1 MPGLPCPYHLLARH
15 QRAAGVVLFCNG
27 IYQVKFTFDWIQT
40 LDRHTLSA
48 DLMAGLT
55 GAIIALPQGVA
66 YAMIAGMPPGTG
78 LYTAIISAAI
88 AALLGSSWQMISG
101 PAAAISMVLMSIV
114 SGVADPG
121 SAAFVS
127 TLLTL
132 TLLTGL
138 IQLAFGLLRL
148 GALINFIS
156 HTVVIGFTA
165 GAAILIAV
173 SQLRH
178 LLGLEVARGL
188 DLFETLAALGRQLG
202 DSHLPSL
209 AIGLTTLFGAWGI
222 RRLNRR
228 LPHLLGGLLLGA
240 LLCQL
245 IGGAE
250 RGVTMLGA
258 LPSGLPSPMLPEISL
273 SRFGELASGAL
284 ALALLGL
291 IEAVSIARAIATR
304 SHQPIDGN
312 REFVA
317 QGTAN
322 AVGSVFSC
330 FAGSGSFTRSG
341 ANYDAGARTPLA
353 ALFNAAIIALV
364 VLAAPGITAWLPLP
378 AMAGL
383 ILLIAWNLIDRAHIR
398 QILQVSRNE
407 SLILLTTFA
416 ATLLVNPE
424 FSIYVGVLLSI
435 ALYLRRTSRPSVIPV
450 APVPQR
456 PRRSLRNVQR
466 NQLRECPQFQIIR
479 IDGSMFFG
487 CVEHVQ
493 QHLRALAEQN
503 PSRPFIL
510 IIGKGINFVDISAFE
525 MLMQEKQLIEARGG
539 KLVFSSFKGTVID
552 ELRRSGLLARIGE
565 SLFYDSS
572 EEAIAAVVPR
582 LDREICDNCTARVF
596 KECPPPPGP
605 DKA

>member
-1 MPGLPCPYHLLARH
+1 M
-15 QRAAGVVLFCNG
+15 
-27 IYQVKFTFDWIQT
+27 KFTFDWIHS
-40 LDRHTLSA
+40 LNRHTLNA

-66 YAMIAGMPPGTG
+66 YAMIAGMPPETG

-88 AALLGSSWQMISG
+88 AALLGSSWHMISG

-114 SGVADPG
+114 SGVAEPG
-121 SAAFVS
+121 SAEFVT
-127 TLLTL
+127 TLLSL

-138 IQLAFGLLRL
+138 IQLAFGILRL
-148 GALINFIS
+148 GALVNFIS

-178 LLGLEVARGL
+178 LFGLEIPRGL
-188 DLFETLAALGRQLG
+188 NLFETLAALGQGIG
-202 DSHLPSL
+202 DTHLPSL
-209 AIGLTTLFGAWGI
+209 AIGLTTLVSAWGI
-222 RRLNRR
+222 RRINRR

-240 LLCQL
+240 LVCTLLDGPQ
-245 IGGAE
+245 
-250 RGVTMLGA
+250 RGVAMLGA
-258 LPSGLPSPMLPEISL
+258 LPSGLPLPMLPEISL
-273 SRFGELASGAL
+273 SSFGELASGAL

-291 IEAVSIARAIATR
+291 IEAVSIARAIAAR

-312 REFVA
+312 REFIA
-317 QGTAN
+317 QGAAN
-322 AVGSVFSC
+322 AAGSFFSC

-364 VLAAPGITAWLPLP
+364 LLAAPGITAWLPLP

-383 ILLIAWNLIDRAHIR
+383 ILLIAWNLIDRTHIR
-398 QILQVSRNE
+398 QILRVSRNE
-407 SLILLTTFA
+407 TLILVTTFA

-435 ALYLRRTSRPSVIPV
+435 ALYLRRTSRPSIIPV

-456 PRRSLRNVQR
+456 PRRSLRNIR
-466 NQLRECPQFQIIR
+466 RHQLRECPQFQLIR

-493 QHLRALAEQN
+493 QHLRALVEQN
-503 PSRPFIL
+503 PTRPFIL
-510 IIGKGINFVDISAFE
+510 IIGKGINFIDISAFE
-525 MLMQEKQLIEARGG
+525 MLLQEKQRIEARGG

-552 ELRRSGLLARIGE
+552 ELSRSGLLAQIGE
-565 SLFYDSS
+565 ELFYDSS

-596 KECPPPPGP
+596 KECPPLPAAEQG
-605 DKA
+605 